1 VSFVRTFINYIPER
15 SFVHRLDPATKII
28 VMFTLS
34 IQALITAEPVSA
46 AAVFLI
52 SMLFFLAANLPLNVL
67 RKTLGLWIGTVV
79 IIWLAYTYSY
89 RGQGSVLWQYGWIS
103 FTDYS
108 VLLALTVMFR
118 LFSVVTLAMLLYCS
132 TTQRDII
139 TGLRK
144 LGVPYLV
151 TFVFALAIRTL
162 SVLYDDYS
170 RIREAQMARAL
181 EMRKGSFLERIKK
194 HVYLMAP
201 LIVMALNRVEAMSN
215 SIESRAFRIRFGQRT
230 FYYVTHMR
238 ITDYFISIFFILET
252 TIFMILRYAYGYFT
266 VAWLLSIIS
275 HLGGLWIPA

>member
-1 VSFVRTFINYIPER
+1 VSFVRTFINYIPEE

-34 IQALITAEPVSA
+34 IQALATAEPISA
-46 AAVFLI
+46 AAIFVV
-52 SMLFFLAANLPLNVL
+52 SMLFFLAAKLPLNVL
-67 RKTLGLWIGTVV
+67 RKTLGLWIGTIV
-79 IIWLAYTYSY
+79 IIWLAYSYSY
-89 RGQGSVLWQYGWIS
+89 SGVGTVLWRYSWIH

-144 LGVPYLV
+144 LGVPYLI

-162 SVLYDDYS
+162 SVLYDDYG

-181 EMRKGSFLERIKK
+181 EMNKGSFPERVKK
-194 HVYLMAP
+194 HVYLIAP
-201 LIVMALNRVEAMSN
+201 LIVMALNRIEAMSN
-215 SIESRAFRIRFGQRT
+215 SIESRAFRIRFGHRT

-238 ITDYFISIFFILET
+238 IVDYFISIFFIAET
-252 TIFMILRYAYGYFT
+252 SVFLVLRSAFGYFT
-266 VAWLLSIIS
+266 VSWLLSIAPHFVLLI
-275 HLGGLWIPA
+275 